1 MSRKKDDRRMFM
13 GPDGWHGSV
22 YLEHGK
28 LYKVLKMKNG
38 KGRRA
43 GTFAISLPELDDK
56 PKTIVY
62 HNEEEFESNWREV

>member
-28 LYKVLKMKNG
+28 LYKVLKMKSG
-38 KGRRA
+38 KKGRTGNVVA
-43 GTFAISLPELDDK
+43 SLPELGDK

-62 HNEEEFESNWREV
+62 HSEEEFESNWREV